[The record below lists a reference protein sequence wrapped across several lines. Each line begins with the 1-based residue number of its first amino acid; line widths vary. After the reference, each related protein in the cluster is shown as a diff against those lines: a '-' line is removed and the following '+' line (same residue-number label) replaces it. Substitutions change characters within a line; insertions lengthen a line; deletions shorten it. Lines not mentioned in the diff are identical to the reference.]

1 MIDMFY
7 AISGINGDYEAYK
20 RALKKL
26 KFQNLDDIKEEDI
39 MNEEAVISTLEGE
52 DVLYVLGNIIGA
64 GGGSMKILQDM
75 MSRDN
80 VIAVVGENEY
90 KITQALKAL
99 NDHIQSTGEVPPQ
112 MLVDKITSM
121 LGEELSGAV
130 EEFLQR
136 GIPVAIGTDG
146 PASNNCLDMF
156 REMFLVT
163 ALAKYRENDASAVDA
178 GKVLRM
184 AAVGGAGSMGLS
196 DSDILAAGKQADL
209 ILIDLHQPN
218 MQPINHIVKNLVYS
232 GSKSNVALTMI
243 AGKILYERGSFFI
256 GEDPEAIYAK
266 ANEIT
271 RRLGDAQ

>member
-1 MIDMFY
+1 MFY

-130 EEFLQR
+130 EEFLQLDDEER
-136 GIPVAIGTDG
+136 EDVIEYIDEISEEAFLEVMMARKKFVLVHAGIRNFDPKKELDEYDTEDFITEH
-146 PASNNCLDMF
+146 SSLDMCQPQ
-156 REMFLVT
+156 R
-163 ALAKYRENDASAVDA
+163 SAVRARSLRRTTTLPSTA
-178 GKVLRM
+178 G
-184 AAVGGAGSMGLS
+184 AARA
-196 DSDILAAGKQADL
+196 DSLEYTAWATARRCMYNRIKKRL
-209 ILIDLHQPN
+209 
-218 MQPINHIVKNLVYS
+218 
-232 GSKSNVALTMI
+232 
-243 AGKILYERGSFFI
+243 
-256 GEDPEAIYAK
+256 
-266 ANEIT
+266 T
-271 RRLGDAQ
+271 RRDMKYHIPLFYD

>member
-1 MIDMFY
+1 MFY

-39 MNEEAVISTLEGE
+39 MNEEAVISTLEG
-52 DVLYVLGNIIGA
+52 VYVLGNIIGA

-130 EEFLQR
+130 EEFLQLDDEER
-136 GIPVAIGTDG
+136 EDVIEYIDEISEEAFLEVMMARKKFVLVHAGIRNFDPKKELDEYDTEDFITEPADLDKTYYKNRTLVVGHVPTTELGGEGKIVKKNNNVAIDCGCG
-146 PASNNCLDMF
+146 KGGQLGIYCLGNGS
-156 REMFLVT
+156 EMYV
-163 ALAKYRENDASAVDA
+163 
-178 GKVLRM
+178 
-184 AAVGGAGSMGLS
+184 
-196 DSDILAAGKQADL
+196 
-209 ILIDLHQPN
+209 
-218 MQPINHIVKNLVYS
+218 
-232 GSKSNVALTMI
+232 
-243 AGKILYERGSFFI
+243 
-256 GEDPEAIYAK
+256 
-266 ANEIT
+266 
-271 RRLGDAQ
+271 

>member
-64 GGGSMKILQDM
+64 G
-75 MSRDN
+75 
-80 VIAVVGENEY
+80 EY

-130 EEFLQR
+130 EEFLQLDDEER
-136 GIPVAIGTDG
+136 EDVIEYIDEISEEAFLEVMMARKKFVLVHAGIRNFDPKKELDEYDTEDFITEPADLDKTYYKNRTLVVGHVPTTELGGEGKIVKKNNNVAIDCGCG
-146 PASNNCLDMF
+146 KGGQLGIYCLGNGS
-156 REMFLVT
+156 EMYV
-163 ALAKYRENDASAVDA
+163 
-178 GKVLRM
+178 
-184 AAVGGAGSMGLS
+184 
-196 DSDILAAGKQADL
+196 
-209 ILIDLHQPN
+209 
-218 MQPINHIVKNLVYS
+218 
-232 GSKSNVALTMI
+232 
-243 AGKILYERGSFFI
+243 
-256 GEDPEAIYAK
+256 
-266 ANEIT
+266 
-271 RRLGDAQ
+271 

>member
-1 MIDMFY
+1 MFY

-130 EEFLQR
+130 EEFLQ
-136 GIPVAIGTDG
+136 
-146 PASNNCLDMF
+146 LDDEE
-156 REMFLVT
+156 REDVIEYIDEISEEAFL
-163 ALAKYRENDASAVDA
+163 EAV
-178 GKVLRM
+178 
-184 AAVGGAGSMGLS
+184 SYT
-196 DSDILAAGKQADL
+196 
-209 ILIDLHQPN
+209 H
-218 MQPINHIVKNLVYS
+218 
-232 GSKSNVALTMI
+232 LT
-243 AGKILYERGSFFI
+243 LPTNSRV
-256 GEDPEAIYAK
+256 
-266 ANEIT
+266 
-271 RRLGDAQ
+271 